1 MNRKAK
7 FGWILVAGLTLVIF
21 HQPQAK
27 QPIKMPSDLV
37 IVARQ
42 ATWDEKQENRRIAK
56 AYASAGW
63 GWSGREWLCLH
74 DLWTRESRFDHLA
87 SNQQGSSAFGIAQM
101 LGEESRD
108 PGIQILRGLRYI
120 SERYTT
126 PCKAFR
132 FHQRNNHY

>member
-63 GWSGREWLCLH
+63 GWSGKEWACLRL
-74 DLWTRESRFDHLA
+74 LWTYESRFDHLA
-87 SNQQGSSAFGIAQM
+87 KNPRSSAFGIAQR
-101 LGEESRD
+101 LGERNPD
-108 PGIQILRGLRYI
+108 PRIQILRGLRYI
-120 SERYTT
+120 EHRYER
-126 PCKAFR
+126 PCKAWATW
-132 FHQRNNHY
+132 NKKGHY